1 MAPTN
6 DPLPVP
12 ATDESLSTR
21 EAEITAHLMSVYGPL
36 LTRDH
41 LTKVLGFATPAAFD
55 RYWQRG
61 HLQLKLVRPPN
72 RRGVFAHARDVARY
86 LVGIPGEGSG
96 YQREREASIEN

>member
-6 DPLPVP
+6 DPLAVP

-21 EAEITAHLMSVYGPL
+21 EAEITGHLMSVYGPL
-36 LTRDH
+36 LTRDD
-41 LTKVLGFATPAAFD
+41 LVKVLGFATAAAFD

-61 HLQLKLVRPPN
+61 NLELKLVRPPN

-86 LVGIPGEGSG
+86 LVEIPGESSG
-96 YQREREASIEN
+96 YQREREASTKN